1 LNNDRDDTPAV
12 TDPDTAPVH
21 RSPPERHEPVFNIP
35 GMLVVMVALMAAIH
49 LVRVYLLTEAQDNEV
64 LFLAAFIPVRYL
76 HPLAEQDLGWLVGP
90 VGYSLLHGGYL
101 HLIFNCLWLVAFA
114 SSLVQRIGNVRFAI
128 LWITSAIASAF
139 FQAFATGFA
148 DSYLIGASGVVS
160 ATVGAA
166 CRFSLQLSGTPAMR
180 YAQYAPRLG
189 ILEALTHRS
198 VLVFIAMW
206 ALSNALVVWGAG
218 IPSGGGYNVAWQAH
232 VGGFLF
238 GYLTFD
244 LFDRPRR

>member
-1 LNNDRDDTPAV
+1 MDSNRDDNPALSEQQAQ
-12 TDPDTAPVH
+12 PAP
-21 RSPPERHEPVFNIP
+21 RHEPIFNIP
-35 GMLVVMVALMAAIH
+35 GLLVFMVALMTAIH
-49 LVRVYLLTEAQDNEV
+49 LVRGYILTPDQDNDL
-64 LFLAAFIPVRYL
+64 LFLAAFIPMRYL
-76 HPLAEQDLGWLVGP
+76 HPISEQDIGWLVGP

-114 SSLVQRIGNVRFAI
+114 SSLVRRIGNFRFAI
-128 LWITSAIASAF
+128 LWVTSAVASAF

-148 DSYLIGASGVVS
+148 DSLLIGASGVVS

-166 CRFSLQLSGTPAMR
+166 CRFSLQLSGTSAMR
-180 YAQYAPRLG
+180 YAQFAPRLG
-189 ILEALTHRS
+189 MLEALTHRP

-218 IPSGGGYNVAWQAH
+218 LPSGAGYNVAWQAH

-244 LFDRPRR
+244 LFDRPRRRQP